1 MKKLVYFIVAA
12 LVSISVL
19 SCSNGSDKKAVKMN
33 VSAVQNAT
41 DTVIPSDSINTT
53 DSARYDSLYTG
64 WKIDRQKDE
73 LRGGYWIW
81 YTLPSID
88 AKEDSD
94 GLMNTMAI
102 VARYSTKYGYNV
114 YLNLYYH
121 EFNFAADS
129 TQNVVTVKFDDE
141 KPIEY
146 QYTAA
151 NDGETNLAYIVNKE
165 DFFSHAR
172 KAENIIIEA
181 TLKEHGDNI
190 YHFHVSK

>member
-1 MKKLVYFIVAA
+1 MKKLVYFIVVT
-12 LVSISVL
+12 LVSISIL
-19 SCSNGSDKKAVKMN
+19 SCSNSSDKKAVKMN
-33 VSAVQNAT
+33 VSEVQGTADVVN
-41 DTVIPSDSINTT
+41 PSDSIDTT

-94 GLMNTMAI
+94 GLLNTMAI

-129 TQNVVTVKFDDE
+129 TQNVVTVKFDNE

-165 DFFSHAR
+165 DFFNHAR

-181 TLKEHGDNI
+181 TLKERGDNV